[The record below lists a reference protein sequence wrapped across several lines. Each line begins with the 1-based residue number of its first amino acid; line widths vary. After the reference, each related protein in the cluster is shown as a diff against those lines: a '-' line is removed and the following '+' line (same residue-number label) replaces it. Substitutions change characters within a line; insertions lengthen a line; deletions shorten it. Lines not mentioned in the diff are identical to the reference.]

1 MSRAVYQETPE
12 PSLTHL
18 SPSSPSHK
26 VKHTPRESFIEC
38 MPFATAHVLQED
50 ACLIES

>member
-1 MSRAVYQETPE
+1 MSRAFYQEMPE

-18 SPSSPSHK
+18 SHSSPSYK
-26 VKHTPRESFIEC
+26 VEHAPRESFIEC